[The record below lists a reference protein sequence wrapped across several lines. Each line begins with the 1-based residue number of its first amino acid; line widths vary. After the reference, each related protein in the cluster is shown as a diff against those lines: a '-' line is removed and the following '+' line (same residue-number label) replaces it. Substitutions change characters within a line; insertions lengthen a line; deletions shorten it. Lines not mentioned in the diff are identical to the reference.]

1 MRRIISFFLFILSL
15 SLVLPISSCKKQTT
29 KNACAL
35 DITYDDENGIIS
47 GKAAY
52 NFVNSSD
59 SVLNEVL
66 FNLYPNLFNG
76 KNDAFSAERKAE
88 IFYAGEAFGGI
99 KISSVTSGGMPLA
112 FSFSENELL
121 LRAATDEIFPNDE
134 IAIEIEFSTTVPKAR
149 DRLGITENVVNLADF
164 YPTLCKLTENGFVI
178 PEYCGIGDP
187 FFADCADFTAQIS
200 VPSSYAA
207 ACSGVPTKTVIDGER
222 TNYSFDLENGRYFAL
237 ALSDKFNISAV
248 KSGDTDIYY
257 YSASENDGRLI
268 DAKNCFEF
276 YVKTFGTY
284 PYKVF
289 SIVETGLSDL
299 GTEFSGMCFINE
311 NAKPEDK
318 SGALPHEI
326 AHGWWGTACG
336 TDRINEAFLGEGL
349 AEYSAY
355 LYYLSSGKTEQAD
368 RMITTAKA
376 AYKSF
381 FEVNSIFAGKA
392 DTSMNRA
399 LKDFKSEAEY
409 AAIVYDKSLIMFT
422 ELEKTVGVKKNAA
435 HLKKLFADN
444 KFGCI
449 TANEL
454 VNAFGR
460 KEYFDSFISGK
471 VII

>member
-1 MRRIISFFLFILSL
+1 MRRIISFFLFLVSL
-15 SLVLPISSCKKQTT
+15 SLVLPISSCKKPTA

-35 DITYDDENGIIS
+35 DLTYDDENGIIS

-52 NFVNSSD
+52 KFVNSSN

-76 KNDAFSAERKAE
+76 KNDVFSSEKKTE
-88 IFYAGEAFGGI
+88 IFYAGEALGGI

-112 FSFSENELL
+112 FSFSEDELL
-121 LRAATDEIFPNDE
+121 LQVKTGEIFPNDE
-134 IAIEIEFSTTVPKAR
+134 IEIETEFSTTVPKAR
-149 DRLGITENVVNLADF
+149 NRLGITENVVNLADF
-164 YPTLCKLTENGFVI
+164 YPTLCKLTENGFVT

-187 FFADCADFTAQIS
+187 VFADCTDFTASLS
-200 VPSSYAA
+200 VPSPYAA
-207 ACSGVPTKTVIDGER
+207 ACSGAPTKTVIDGER
-222 TNYSFDLENGRYFAL
+222 TNYFFDLENGRYFAL
-237 ALSDKFNISAV
+237 ALSDKFNVSAV

-257 YSASENDGRLI
+257 YSAGENDGRLI
-268 DAKNCFEF
+268 DAKNCFDF
-276 YVKTFGTY
+276 YAGTFGAY

-289 SIVETGLSDL
+289 SIVETGLDEL
-299 GTEFSGMCFINE
+299 GAEFSGMCFINE
-311 NAKPEDK
+311 TAKPEDK
-318 SGALPHEI
+318 QRALPHEI

-349 AEYSAY
+349 AGYSVY
-355 LYYLSSGKTEQAD
+355 LYCLSSGKTEQAEQ
-368 RMITTAKA
+368 MIGTAKA

-381 FEVNSIFAGKA
+381 FEINSIFAGKA
-392 DTSMNRA
+392 DTSMNRP
-399 LKDFKSEAEY
+399 LKSFKSEAEY

-422 ELEKTVGVKKNAA
+422 ELEKTVGAKKNAS

-454 VNAFGR
+454 INAFGR
-460 KEYFDSFISGK
+460 REYFDSFISGK